1 MISQD
6 TLSAAD
12 DIEEAVE
19 AWRNA
24 TPEARAEA
32 IRILRA
38 AVLAGGR
45 KR

>member
-1 MISQD
+1 MIRD

-12 DIEEAVE
+12 YVKEALE

-24 TPEARAEA
+24 TLEARAEA
-32 IRILRA
+32 IRILRT

-45 KR
+45 KG